1 MPESYHGK
9 LSRVRKPRVHITY
22 EVETEGAM
30 VVKDLPFIVG
40 VMGDFSGNPTKK
52 LEPFKKRGFIQIDR
66 DNFSDV
72 MKRMAPGVNMRV
84 ENTMTGDGSE
94 MPVQLAFNSL
104 EDFEPTQVAQ
114 QVEPLKKLLETR
126 DNLRDLI
133 AKIDRS
139 DKLEEV
145 LDQVLKSKDDLAK
158 LAGELGVED
167 SGEEGGEEK

>member
-22 EVETEGAM
+22 DVETEGAM

-66 DNFSDV
+66 DNFNDV
-72 MKRMAPGVNMRV
+72 MKRMTPGVNMRV
-84 ENTMTGDGSE
+84 ENTMAGDGTE

-104 EDFEPTQVAQ
+104 EDFEPTNVAQ

-126 DNLRDLI
+126 NNLRDLI

-145 LDQVLKSKDDLAK
+145 LEQLLKNKDDLDK
-158 LAGELGVED
+158 LAGELGVEGA
-167 SGEEGGEEK
+167 GEEGGE